1 MDQQTTSPHNAPPP
15 PPSAHAHAHAHA
27 NPNHN
32 HNPNAQQMRGRS
44 PSAGNQQP
52 HIRNSH
58 SHSPSPHPYHNQS
71 PEPSIGLG
79 LGLDP
84 DSSGNQQFTTADFN
98 SAFNTS
104 STGSQF
110 MNTSQSPQQ
119 QSPFAQQGIAD
130 PNSFDPSS
138 FTTQPQA
145 GYSPNLLPPEFS
157 DPVGD
162 FSLFPPV
169 PTTGDYNA
177 SPLFGD
183 LSQSNINQ
191 SELGNMTSPQTHHSP
206 TPPHLLGADPNS
218 GHQSPSFN
226 QQQFGPPPGHRSHS
240 RNASLGPE
248 AALLPHQMGDWTQPQ
263 FQGHRRA
270 PSEYSDVSS
279 AGASPNL
286 TSHDTFEPSEHGH
299 SPMQRP
305 QEFFEGVAG
314 FSNFSISDPQVV
326 HGSRSPSHSPAI
338 SPRLPPQQG
347 PDMSQ
352 PNQGMLLNTGY
363 PNAPSI
369 SFPIQQPNEEFPA
382 LTQDMGSPGQQAM
395 APPSINI
402 DFAPNSRQNSFE
414 PSKPAMDQTSL
425 IPPDRGK
432 IVAYCGVG
440 RDSANVLPQA
450 VLGLDSER

>member
-1 MDQQTTSPHNAPPP
+1 MDQQATNPQSAPPP
-15 PPSAHAHAHAHA
+15 PSSSSVHAHAHAHAHA
-27 NPNHN
+27 NP
-32 HNPNAQQMRGRS
+32 QQMRGRS
-44 PSAGNQQP
+44 PSTGNQHP
-52 HIRNSH
+52 HIRNTH

-79 LGLDP
+79 LGLNPDP
-84 DSSGNQQFTTADFN
+84 SANPQFTTTADFN
-98 SAFNTS
+98 TFNTS
-104 STGSQF
+104 SPGNNQF
-110 MNTSQSPQQ
+110 MNTSQSPQQQ

-130 PNSFDPSS
+130 PNSYDPSS

-145 GYSPNLLPPEFS
+145 GYSPNLLSPEFS

-169 PTTGDYNA
+169 TTTTGDFNT

-183 LSQSNINQ
+183 LSQTNLNQ
-191 SELGNMTSPQTHHSP
+191 HELGNMTSPQTHHSP

-218 GHQSPSFN
+218 AHQSPSFN
-226 QQQFGPPPGHRSHS
+226 QHQFGPSPGHQRSHS

-314 FSNFSISDPQVV
+314 FNNFSISDPQVA
-326 HGSRSPSHSPAI
+326 HTSRSPSHSPAI
-338 SPRLPPQQG
+338 SPRISPQQV
-347 PDMSQ
+347 PDMNQ

-363 PNAPSI
+363 SNTPSI
-369 SFPIQQPNEEFPA
+369 AFPIQQGNEEFPA
-382 LTQDMGSPGQQAM
+382 LTQDGGSPGLQAM

-425 IPPDRGK
+425 IPPDRG
-432 IVAYCGVG
+432 
-440 RDSANVLPQA
+440 RLPHA
-450 VLGLDSER
+450 ITCEIHI